1 MEGETNRHRDP
12 NTHLEQDI
20 CIHIFTVSSAMVGVC
35 LTVIGLIRVVI
46 TLGRADTLADDLLAG
61 DALLFLISCLLSYWA
76 LRSRSL
82 RRMHRLEKIADGI
95 FILAM
100 IGMVIICALITYTIS
115 VPASTR
121 RWLKQLFEDP
131 QPIPAGLT
139 LFRPSHPE
147 RRLGQLRINLSP
159 ALVVG
164 HRYLHLLVRGVTA
177 AVGAGDS
184 NCIDA
189 SVAAALP
196 LGSK

>member
-1 MEGETNRHRDP
+1 MEGETNRDRDP
-12 NTHLEQDI
+12 DTHLEQDI

-115 VPASTR
+115 VP
-121 RWLKQLFEDP
+121 P
-131 QPIPAGLT
+131 
-139 LFRPSHPE
+139 RP
-147 RRLGQLRINLSP
+147 
-159 ALVVG
+159 
-164 HRYLHLLVRGVTA
+164 
-177 AVGAGDS
+177 GAG
-184 NCIDA
+184 
-189 SVAAALP
+189 
-196 LGSK
+196 

>member
-1 MEGETNRHRDP
+1 MEGETNRHPDSG
-12 NTHLEQDI
+12 THLEHDI
-20 CIHIFTVSSAMVGVC
+20 SIHIFTVSSAMVGVC

-115 VPASTR
+115 VP
-121 RWLKQLFEDP
+121 P
-131 QPIPAGLT
+131 
-139 LFRPSHPE
+139 RP
-147 RRLGQLRINLSP
+147 
-159 ALVVG
+159 
-164 HRYLHLLVRGVTA
+164 
-177 AVGAGDS
+177 GAG
-184 NCIDA
+184 
-189 SVAAALP
+189 
-196 LGSK
+196 